1 MPIQKIG
8 FVNGLDK
15 DSDLRYLQNA
25 YRDAFNVR
33 ITDYAGGNSLAIT
46 NVKGNTQKT
55 YTLPTGHN
63 YVIGSYDDKLNK
75 NVYYFV
81 YNSEDS
87 HSILKYDYTND
98 VVEKVLEGDLE
109 FSLVYFID
117 SVALLDNRFL
127 IYTDDNTEPRWVD
140 LDNLSKY
147 SDPVVVPSLLDIAKP
162 PQEIPCYA
170 NYTTNPSK
178 QYNNLIGKIWQFR
191 TVYVYKDGTRS
202 AFSTISKAPLPS
214 IDSQAPFVENQDV
227 SLDNEI
233 VVTIPSPP
241 QDVDRVEFYV
251 QGVNSDDVKTTNWYL
266 FRDELATDVRN
277 NISNKYGINFADYNF
292 ANDGV
297 YQLADPLEAAQA
309 QTYIPKKAKALDI
322 LYGNRLGIANFYD
335 GEDIS
340 GIELECT
347 LSFIRQDVP
356 TTGVAGT
363 AMSYGNSNITSH
375 LTELY

>member
-46 NVKGNTQKT
+46 NVKGNTEKT

-109 FSLVYFID
+109 FSLAYFID

-127 IYTDDNTEPRWVD
+127 I
-140 LDNLSKY
+140 
-147 SDPVVVPSLLDIAKP
+147 
-162 PQEIPCYA
+162 
-170 NYTTNPSK
+170 
-178 QYNNLIGKIWQFR
+178 
-191 TVYVYKDGTRS
+191 
-202 AFSTISKAPLPS
+202 
-214 IDSQAPFVENQDV
+214 
-227 SLDNEI
+227 
-233 VVTIPSPP
+233 
-241 QDVDRVEFYV
+241 
-251 QGVNSDDVKTTNWYL
+251 
-266 FRDELATDVRN
+266 
-277 NISNKYGINFADYNF
+277 
-292 ANDGV
+292 
-297 YQLADPLEAAQA
+297 
-309 QTYIPKKAKALDI
+309 
-322 LYGNRLGIANFYD
+322 
-335 GEDIS
+335 
-340 GIELECT
+340 
-347 LSFIRQDVP
+347 
-356 TTGVAGT
+356 
-363 AMSYGNSNITSH
+363 
-375 LTELY
+375 

>member
-46 NVKGNTQKT
+46 NVKGNTEKT

-109 FSLVYFID
+109 FSLAYFID

-170 NYTTNPSK
+170 NYTTNQSK
-178 QYNNLIGKIWQFR
+178 KYNNLIGKIWQFR

-233 VVTIPSPP
+233 VVTIPST
-241 QDVDRVEFYV
+241 R
-251 QGVNSDDVKTTNWYL
+251 
-266 FRDELATDVRN
+266 RCR
-277 NISNKYGINFADYNF
+277 
-292 ANDGV
+292 
-297 YQLADPLEAAQA
+297 
-309 QTYIPKKAKALDI
+309 
-322 LYGNRLGIANFYD
+322 
-335 GEDIS
+335 
-340 GIELECT
+340 
-347 LSFIRQDVP
+347 
-356 TTGVAGT
+356 
-363 AMSYGNSNITSH
+363 
-375 LTELY
+375 